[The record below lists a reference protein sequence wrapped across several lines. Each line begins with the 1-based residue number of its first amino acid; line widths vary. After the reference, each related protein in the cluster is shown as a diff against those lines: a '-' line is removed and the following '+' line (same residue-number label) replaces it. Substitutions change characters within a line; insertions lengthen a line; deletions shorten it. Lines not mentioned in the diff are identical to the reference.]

1 MALGSRIGGAVLG
14 STLMTEGPKGLCVM
28 GLILGLSLLP
38 LRRQIKRPT
47 TTDWT
52 VAVIHG
58 CDIHDYAYKIFAGD
72 VYKVSWGCPAFHS
85 FSRHFSVTYSWSS
98 DLFGR
103 NYLGETKYSCREL
116 SPVWT
121 VCRFGKSAEE
131 GSHPQFE
138 TSMTHRF
145 ILQ

>member
-1 MALGSRIGGAVLG
+1 
-14 STLMTEGPKGLCVM
+14 MTEGPKGLCVM

-85 FSRHFSVTYSWSS
+85 FSRHFSVIYSRST

-103 NYLGETKYSCREL
+103 DYHDYQVQLQGIEPYVDNL
-116 SPVWT
+116 SVWQDS
-121 VCRFGKSAEE
+121 RSD
-131 GSHPQFE
+131 
-138 TSMTHRF
+138 
-145 ILQ
+145 